1 MKTYNER
8 VQSLESA
15 MLICQK
21 QIESVGKTLDKL
33 EYELAQLK
41 SEYEPVTFVLDPAAF
56 DVEPVTFE
64 NVVIDYDTTDI
75 PITFSID

>member
-15 MLICQK
+15 MLICKQ

-33 EYELAQLK
+33 ETELAQLK
-41 SEYEPVTFVLDPAAF
+41 SEYMPIAFAVDPAAF
-56 DVEPVTFE
+56 DVEPVPFE

>member
-15 MLICQK
+15 MLICK
-21 QIESVGKTLDKL
+21 QQMESIGKTLDKL
-33 EYELAQLK
+33 EIELAQLK

-75 PITFSID
+75 PITFSIG

>member
-1 MKTYNER
+1 MKTYTER

-15 MLICQK
+15 MLICK
-21 QIESVGKTLDKL
+21 QQMESIGKTLDKL

-41 SEYEPVTFVLDPAAF
+41 SEYAPVTFVLDPAAF
-56 DVEPVTFE
+56 DVVPVTFE
-64 NVVIDYDTTDI
+64 NVVIDYDATDI